1 MKNLIKIKQI
11 PLLSYKTW
19 LENVLNKASY
29 DKVRILVK
37 LSFIKKYWKAMTPAG
52 HKLLVCVCVSHL
64 PGLPQDSEV
73 GNRQDDSA
81 GQAHLSPPLH
91 PQSQE
96 EAGDRQ
102 GGAWGHPFK
111 LSAT

>member
-37 LSFIKKYWKAMTPAG
+37 LSFIKKILKSNDPSWTQAAG
-52 HKLLVCVCVSHL
+52 VCVSHL
-64 PGLPQDSEV
+64 PGLPQDSEE

-111 LSAT
+111 LSST